1 MGRRSAGQ
9 PLTVHSG
16 AAPHTSDWGMPMLEA
31 IVARALEA
39 SAIQHSR
46 STWRSV
52 SEGWLLRG

>member
-1 MGRRSAGQ
+1 MQEGIFDAQLYNGQ
-9 PLTVHSG
+9 AVC
-16 AAPHTSDWGMPMLEA
+16 TSDRRMPMLEA

-46 STWRSV
+46 STCRSM

>member
-1 MGRRSAGQ
+1 MCAIAGQ
-9 PLTVHSG
+9 LLAVHGST
-16 AAPHTSDWGMPMLEA
+16 AQHTSDWGMPMLEA

-46 STWRSV
+46 STWRSA